1 MFAKICSAE
10 DAVCFIET
18 MRHQEV
24 TGYKTLNYLRTME
37 GNDHADLCVRGN
49 APLNCEDHVNSDCR
63 SRMVEWCFQVANF
76 CKYEMET
83 VEIAMSSLDRFL
95 GTPQGNDA
103 LNDRKTFQLA
113 AMTCLYTAI
122 KVHEPEA
129 IDPQMM
135 SGLSRGVYSPKQFEA
150 MEMTIMSAIQWRVNA
165 PTSMS
170 FVRLFLALLPDA
182 AIMGDELEAISE
194 FANFQTEVAVGE
206 NTLVGISASTIALAA
221 IANAL
226 QAVDDNELKYTC
238 IESISETANVDI
250 HSHAFVKTRARLWS
264 AMEKEPHVQR
274 RHMMPQSPSVEKV
287 AERSSV
293 IEESPRAVVS
303 TR

>member
-1 MFAKICSAE
+1 MFAKICSTE
-10 DAVCFIET
+10 DAACFIET

-24 TGYKTLNYLRTME
+24 TGYQTRNYLRTME
-37 GNDHADLCVRGN
+37 GNDHADPCVVGY
-49 APLNCEDHVNSDCR
+49 APLNCEDQVNSDCR
-63 SRMVEWCFQVANF
+63 SRMVDWCFQVVNF
-76 CKYEMET
+76 CKYERET

-95 GTPQGNDA
+95 GTAQGNDA

-150 MEMTIMSAIQWRVNA
+150 MELKIMSALQWRVNA

-170 FVRLFLALLPDA
+170 FVRFFMALLPDA
-182 AIMGDELEAISE
+182 AIMGDELDAISE
-194 FANFQTEVAVGE
+194 FAKFQTEVAVGE
-206 NTLVGISASTIALAA
+206 NSLVGVSASTIALAA

-226 QAVDDNELKYTC
+226 NALDDQELKCTC
-238 IESISETANVDI
+238 IESISETAKVDI
-250 HSHAFVKTRARLWS
+250 HSHTFVKTRGRLWS

-274 RHMMPQSPSVEKV
+274 RHMMPQSPSVEKM

-293 IEESPRAVVS
+293 IDASPRAVVS